1 MERKKILLAQ
11 VPEIVNAMEHSF
23 FHRAGFDFLLASE
36 RATAMSLVEEEDPV
50 LVVAQADST
59 DLNGAELGRMI
70 KSDPFLRNTHILLIV
85 NEKQQVQ
92 QRSVCDAVVV
102 KPFEGKELV
111 AAACDVLGIVDP
123 AAPRKAVEVP
133 ILCGRDAAHLR
144 PGHTF
149 DLSTGG
155 VFVETADLLPVDT
168 AVLLEMSLPASTLR
182 CLGRVAWVNH
192 PEWIKA
198 KTLPIGMG
206 IEFTEITEENRA
218 LLAEHL
224 DTLPE

>member
-1 MERKKILLAQ
+1 VERKKILLAQ
-11 VPEIVNAMEHSF
+11 VPEIVTAMEHSF
-23 FHRAGFDFLLASE
+23 FHRAGFDFLLASD

-50 LVVAQADST
+50 LVIVEADST
-59 DLNGAELGRMI
+59 LLDGVELGRMI

-85 NEKQQVQ
+85 SEQGQAQPKN
-92 QRSVCDAVVV
+92 VCDAVIV

-111 AAACDVLGIVDP
+111 TTACDVLGIVDP
-123 AAPRKAVEVP
+123 AAPRKDVKVP
-133 ILCGRDAAHLR
+133 VLCGRDASHLR
-144 PGHTF
+144 PAHTF
-149 DLSTGG
+149 NLSTGG

-168 AVLLEMSLPASTLR
+168 AVLLELSLPAASLLCR
-182 CLGRVAWVNH
+182 GRVAWVNH

-206 IEFTEITEENRA
+206 IEFTGMAEEARSR
-218 LLAEHL
+218 LAEHL